1 MDPEL
6 VEPMESP
13 STSKLCSTRAPVP
26 ASARWSCARRP
37 SARAATACARSSTK
51 SATSLSSP
59 SNPSKKN
66 RWRRAWLIGLAISVA
81 LLAWVLSKSH
91 PDKVWEYAKHAN
103 WWLLLLTIVVAT
115 VTFPVRAIRW
125 RLILRDA
132 DGRPFPWMPLW
143 HATTIG
149 FMANNLLPAR
159 AGEFARAYVASRQL
173 PVRFTTA
180 LGTIGVE
187 RVFDALVMLGLMAVA
202 IAAPS
207 FPAHTLVGGRSLS
220 AIAAST
226 AVLFGAFLVIALL
239 IANRPAPWLV
249 LVDRVARRVLP
260 VRAADRLVR
269 AADGVV
275 EGLAVLKSPAR
286 FAGVVFWSLV
296 QWIINAAAFAICFR
310 AFGLAV
316 PPEAA
321 LLLQG
326 IIGFGVA
333 IPSTPSFLGVFEA
346 ATLVTLQ
353 LYGVDSNLAV
363 SYALTYHVTT
373 FLPITLLGL
382 WSLSRLHIRRREQ
395 RGADRGTRQGQ
406 PLSPDPGARDLR
418 LPSDRNRFRAAGPR
432 G

>member
-1 MDPEL
+1 MGPGLAEQ
-6 VEPMESP
+6 MESP
-13 STSKLCSTRAPVP
+13 STSRLCSTRAPAPV
-26 ASARWSCARRP
+26 SVRRNCARRP

-51 SATSLSSP
+51 SAISLSSP

-66 RWRRAWLIGLAISVA
+66 RWRGAWLIGLVISVA

-103 WWLLLLTIVVAT
+103 GWLLLLTIVVAT

-173 PVRFTTA
+173 PVRFTTS
-180 LGTIGVE
+180 LGSIAVE

-220 AIAAST
+220 AIAAPT
-226 AVLFGAFLVIALL
+226 AVFGVLLVMALL
-239 IANRPAPWLV
+239 IANRPGPWLV
-249 LVDRVARRVLP
+249 LVERISRRVLP
-260 VRAADRLVR
+260 ARVADRVVRAS
-269 AADGVV
+269 DGII

-296 QWIINAAAFAICFR
+296 LWIKNAAAFAICFR

-333 IPSTPSFLGVFEA
+333 VPATPSFIGVFEA

-353 LYGVDSNLAV
+353 LYGVESSLAV
-363 SYALTYHVTT
+363 SYALTYHLTT

-382 WSLSRLHIRRREQ
+382 WSLSRLHIRLRELSTAPPLP
-395 RGADRGTRQGQ
+395 GEEGT
-406 PLSPDPGARDLR
+406 A
-418 LPSDRNRFRAAGPR
+418 
-432 G
+432 

>member
-1 MDPEL
+1 MGKGL
-6 VEPMESP
+6 AEPMENQSI
-13 STSKLCSTRAPVP
+13 SRRFCTRAPVP
-26 ASARWSCARRP
+26 ASARWSCARRQ

-51 SATSLSSP
+51 SAISLSSP

-66 RWRRAWLIGLAISVA
+66 RWRGAWLIGLAISAA
-81 LLAWVLSKSH
+81 LLVWVLYKID
-91 PDKVWEYAKHAN
+91 PGKVWNYAKHAN
-103 WWLLLLTIVVAT
+103 GWLLLLTVVVAT

-132 DGRPFPWMPLW
+132 DGRPFPLLPLW

-159 AGEFARAYVASRQL
+159 AGEVARAYVASRQL

-207 FPAHTLVGGRSLS
+207 FPAHALVGGRSLT

-226 AVLFGAFLVIALL
+226 AALFGLVLVIALL
-239 IANRPAPWLV
+239 IANRPGLFVILV
-249 LVDRVARRVLP
+249 ERVARRTLP
-260 VRAADRLVR
+260 VHAADRVVR
-269 AADGVV
+269 LSDGIV
-275 EGLAVLKSPAR
+275 EGLAVLKSPSR

-296 QWIINAAAFAICFR
+296 LWIKNAAAFAICFR
-310 AFGLAV
+310 AFGLDV
-316 PPEAA
+316 PLEAA

-333 IPSTPSFLGVFEA
+333 IPSTPGYGGVFEA
-346 ATLVTLQ
+346 ATL
-353 LYGVDSNLAV
+353 
-363 SYALTYHVTT
+363 
-373 FLPITLLGL
+373 
-382 WSLSRLHIRRREQ
+382 
-395 RGADRGTRQGQ
+395 
-406 PLSPDPGARDLR
+406 
-418 LPSDRNRFRAAGPR
+418 
-432 G
+432 